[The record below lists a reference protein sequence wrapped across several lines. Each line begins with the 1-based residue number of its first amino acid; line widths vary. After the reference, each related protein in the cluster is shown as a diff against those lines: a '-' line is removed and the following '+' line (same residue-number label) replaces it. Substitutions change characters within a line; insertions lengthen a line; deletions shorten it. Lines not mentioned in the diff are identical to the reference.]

1 MNYKRRKLIEALRA
15 PGIITLVTICALAP
29 LSIMEIS
36 AHAHGV
42 YIFAWVEGDTIH
54 TESYFSSE
62 EKVKDGVVK
71 VFNSSEDMLLE
82 GKTDANG
89 EFSFKIPGKPPL
101 RIVLETGMGHGS
113 EFLLELDD
121 RTGIEETQVPPEEN
135 KEHQRPS
142 TSPYPEDVD
151 QIRKVV
157 EETLDSRLK
166 PITKALAERE
176 REKGPG
182 FMEIIAGIGY
192 IFGIMGIILYFR
204 TKKKP

>member
-1 MNYKRRKLIEALRA
+1 MSSSIRKMSEALRV
-15 PGIITLVTICALAP
+15 PGNITLVTICALA
-29 LSIMEIS
+29 LFFIMRTS

-42 YIFAWVEGDTIH
+42 FIFAWVDGDTIH
-54 TESYFSSE
+54 TDSYFSGE

-71 VFNSSEDMLLE
+71 VFNSSGDILLE
-82 GKTDANG
+82 GKTNTNG
-89 EFSFKIPGKPPL
+89 EFSFKIPGTPPL
-101 RIVLETGMGHGS
+101 RIVLETGMGHKS

-121 RTGIEETQVPPEEN
+121 RTSIEETPASAEKN
-135 KEHQRPS
+135 KDHQRPS
-142 TSPYPEDVD
+142 TSPSPEDVD

-166 PITKALAERE
+166 PITKALAEIE
-176 REKGPG
+176 RDKGPG
-182 FMEIIAGIGY
+182 LAEIIAGIGY

>member
-1 MNYKRRKLIEALRA
+1 MNYKRRKLSEALRA
-15 PGIITLVTICALAP
+15 PGIITLVTIFALAL
-29 LSIMEIS
+29 LSIMETS

-54 TESYFSSE
+54 TDSYFSSE
-62 EKVKDGVVK
+62 EKVKDGVVR

-121 RTGIEETQVPPEEN
+121 RTGIEETQVPPEKN

-142 TSPYPEDVD
+142 TSPSPEDVD

-166 PITKALAERE
+166 PITKALAEIE